1 MTTTL
6 TCKIIISTLILL
18 SLASCGSAQ
27 IIPTRDVCH
36 IIRHETDD
44 IHQVKINDQLI
55 NKRWYLKDDAIVIA
69 KDLHSKNLC
78 TSSYQLEGKE

>member
-1 MTTTL
+1 
-6 TCKIIISTLILL
+6 
-18 SLASCGSAQ
+18 
-27 IIPTRDVCH
+27 VCH

-44 IHQVKINDQLI
+44 IYQVKINDQLI